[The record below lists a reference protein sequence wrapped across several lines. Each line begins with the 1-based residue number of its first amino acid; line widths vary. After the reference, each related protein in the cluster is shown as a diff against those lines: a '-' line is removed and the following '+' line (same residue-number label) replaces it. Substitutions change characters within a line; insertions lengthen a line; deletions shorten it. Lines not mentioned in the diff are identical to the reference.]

1 MRPPQLRILAEGLF
15 WVLYCGWVLFLE
27 RNPHAPWLRHLW
39 WVSLP
44 LLLLILVSLI
54 GNLGGMEPSGGV
66 GSRNMTRSTTR
77 CKQAGLLTLLMALW
91 GCVLWYFRERPW
103 AVIGAGVVVAIHVR
117 GLGKLRGR
125 SHLIAVVGWRFWIR
139 GLISR
144 LAVSAE
150 VRVGLCVGRPCECL
164 AVRVALDRR
173 SAGASNGAR
182 RQLSVTHRPAD
193 CGSSG
198 IRSRKGNRS
207 SRFEA
212 GKHQADSRRPSQG
225 AGFRAGQSAVE

>member
-1 MRPPQLRILAEGLF
+1 M
-15 WVLYCGWVLFLE
+15 YCGWVLFLE

-54 GNLGGMEPSGGV
+54 GNLGGMIGNLGGMEPSGGV

-77 CKQAGLLTLLMALW
+77 GKQAGLLTLLMALW

-125 SHLIAVVGWRFWIR
+125 SHLISVVGWLVSGFAASFLDWPYQQKFELVYVLG
-139 GLISR
+139 GLASVLQYVWLLIGRRRRRSRSSATKRPTSSFSWGAKLSSSLRSR
-144 LAVSAE
+144 LSIAFIAY
-150 VRVGLCVGRPCECL
+150 P
-164 AVRVALDRR
+164 
-173 SAGASNGAR
+173 AS
-182 RQLSVTHRPAD
+182 
-193 CGSSG
+193 
-198 IRSRKGNRS
+198 
-207 SRFEA
+207 
-212 GKHQADSRRPSQG
+212 
-225 AGFRAGQSAVE
+225 